1 MKTAQAELDL
11 PDHSLV
17 IETPTRWGS
26 RQKMIQRVLEQE
38 KAVTRVLAA
47 DKKIR
52 HLVPTWQDLQVLES
66 INKALAPLQEFND
79 TLSGEDDVSVSYLKP
94 AELQLFNIP
103 VLTLEDDSPLTN
115 DIKRTILDYL
125 NGKIL

>member
-1 MKTAQAELDL
+1 M